1 MLCCS
6 ISPLGLSV
14 RVIHDT
20 LRLALKRG
28 VLKKD
33 YDRRKRSPHSCQHEA
48 GFCADYS
55 VEKHILVVD
64 DKNELLHLMRRVLE
78 DEQYQVYILQEGR
91 DAFSRVK
98 AQLPDLLILD
108 LRLGD
113 ISGQDILKQLKDDPV
128 TADIPVIV
136 YTAAVLEAEE
146 VIKLIESD
154 PDHYQRVY
162 VVQKPFELESL
173 LALVKRTLEEP
184 VDSL

>member
-1 MLCCS
+1 
-6 ISPLGLSV
+6 
-14 RVIHDT
+14 
-20 LRLALKRG
+20 
-28 VLKKD
+28 
-33 YDRRKRSPHSCQHEA
+33 
-48 GFCADYS
+48 
-55 VEKHILVVD
+55 
-64 DKNELLHLMRRVLE
+64 MRRVLE

-146 VIKLIESD
+146 VIRLIESD
-154 PDHYQRVY
+154 ADRYQRVY

-173 LALVKRTLEEP
+173 LELVKRTLEEP